1 MKITDIL
8 IKLIPFIPRTLLM
21 AGASLGLGLVFGSLL
36 AAMKL
41 SRFVVLKKIAEI
53 FTTFV
58 RCTPTMVLLF
68 LCYYGLPL
76 LFAHI
81 GIDISGGSK
90 TGFSITALTIFASG
104 ILSEIIRPAYLSVP
118 KGQLEAAMTVGMT
131 KFQAM
136 THIIIPQT
144 IFVALPNIG
153 NMAISLVQESSL
165 AYLIGVIDVMGQAKV
180 INSISSGLH
189 IIPIYFAVSIIYW
202 LISLAIGRGI
212 DVWTF
217 RAGKVLR

>member
-1 MKITDIL
+1 
-8 IKLIPFIPRTLLM
+8 
-21 AGASLGLGLVFGSLL
+21 
-36 AAMKL
+36 
-41 SRFVVLKKIAEI
+41 
-53 FTTFV
+53 
-58 RCTPTMVLLF
+58 MVLLF